1 MEVFRLTV
9 LGTASAMPVRDR
21 FQSAHV
27 LSVHGRLSLID
38 CGEGVQ
44 RQLMRYGIS
53 LLKIDSIYISHTHGD
68 HLFGLFGL
76 LSTIGMLGRQ
86 APLHIYGPADL
97 GPILDFHISSQ
108 GKWLGYP
115 ISFHSLR
122 MKSPEV
128 IFETKAMEVLS
139 FPLRHGVP
147 TYGYLFR
154 EKMPQMNVRKDK
166 LAEYGFSL
174 TEIGAL
180 KSGGDV
186 VREDAVIPNSEAA
199 YLPFVPRSY
208 AYCSDTAP
216 FPELA
221 GWVRGVDLLYH
232 EATYV
237 DALSDQA
244 SVRHHSTTLQAAQ
257 CARDAGVGRLII
269 GHYSSRVQDI
279 SLYETECRS
288 IFPETYAAN
297 DGDVFDV
304 EMKRP

>member
-1 MEVFRLTV
+1 MEFRLMV
-9 LGTASAMPVRDR
+9 LGTASAMPVKDR
-21 FQSAHV
+21 FQSAHA

-44 RQLMRYGIS
+44 RQLLRCGIS

-68 HLFGLFGL
+68 HLFGIFGL

-97 GPILDFHISSQ
+97 APILDFHIASQ

-115 ISFHSLR
+115 IEIHSLG
-122 MKSPEV
+122 MKAPEV
-128 IFETKAMEVLS
+128 IFETKSMEVLA

-166 LAEYGFSL
+166 LVEYGFSL
-174 TEIGAL
+174 TEIGTL
-180 KSGGDV
+180 KAGGDV
-186 VREDAVIPNSEAA
+186 ERDGTMIANSEVA

-208 AYCSDTAP
+208 AYCSDTSP
-216 FPELA
+216 FPELSQ
-221 GWVRGVDLLYH
+221 WVRGVDILYH
-232 EATYV
+232 ETTYI
-237 DALSDQA
+237 DALADQA
-244 SVRHHSTTLQAAQ
+244 ASRNHSTTLQAAQ
-257 CARDAGVGRLII
+257 CALDAGVGKLVI

-279 SLYETECRS
+279 SLYESECRG
-288 IFPETYAAN
+288 IFPETYAAC
-297 DGDVFDV
+297 DGDVFEI

>member
-115 ISFHSLR
+115 LSFHPLG

-128 IFETKAMEVLS
+128 VFETKAMEVLS

-174 TEIGAL
+174 TEIGTL

-186 VREDAVIPNSEAA
+186 VRGDAVIPNSEAA

-216 FPELA
+216 FPDLA
-221 GWVRGVDLLYH
+221 EWVRGVDLLYH

-244 SVRHHSTTLQAAQ
+244 LSRHHSTTLQAAQ
-257 CARDAGVGRLII
+257 CARDAGVGKLII